1 MSSLA
6 PGWQNLAQNLPKKE
20 MATAKLSFPGSAPSL
35 VARWKPTWR
44 LHQQCLVCVTGGSV
58 RRSLKLRAD
67 MRANWWRFQGGL
79 NSNQQPSTFLS
90 FFRPR
95 HRYSELQ
102 TLAIERGTEGSSSE
116 VALSTSSNG
125 QDVKVKIQ
133 KNRDDDDGDDG
144 DVGDGME
151 CIGTGLDVE
160 CVVPLK
166 TLDAKAPGQFAGRA
180 VNSNGMGEKEGGD
193 GEAGLLKSVLET
205 LLLISPFFFWGTAM
219 VAMKGILP
227 KAGPMFVAST
237 RLIPAG
243 ALLVAF
249 ARYTSFS
256 SQ

>member
-1 MSSLA
+1 MRSLA

-20 MATAKLSFPGSAPSL
+20 MATAKPSFLGFAPSL
-35 VARWKPTWR
+35 VARGKPTWR
-44 LHQQCLVCVTGGSV
+44 LHQQCLVCVTGGRV
-58 RRSLKLRAD
+58 GRPLKLRAD

-79 NSNQQPSTFLS
+79 SSNQQPSTFLS

-133 KNRDDDDGDDG
+133 KNRDDDGDDG

-166 TLDAKAPGQFAGRA
+166 TLDAKASGQFAGRA
-180 VNSNGMGEKEGGD
+180 VNSIGMGEKEGGD
-193 GEAGLLKSVLET
+193 GETGLLKSVLET

>member
-1 MSSLA
+1 M
-6 PGWQNLAQNLPKKE
+6 
-20 MATAKLSFPGSAPSL
+20 
-35 VARWKPTWR
+35 
-44 LHQQCLVCVTGGSV
+44 
-58 RRSLKLRAD
+58 RRSLKLRVD
-67 MRANWWRFQGGL
+67 MRAKWWRFQGGL

-95 HRYSELQ
+95 HTYSELQ
-102 TLAIERGTEGSSSE
+102 SLAIKRGSEGSSSE
-116 VALSTSSNG
+116 VALSTSSNV
-125 QDVKVKIQ
+125 QDVKVKIE
-133 KNRDDDDGDDG
+133 KNRDDD
-144 DVGDGME
+144 GDGME

-166 TLDAKAPGQFAGRA
+166 TLDAKAPGQFPERA
-180 VNSNGMGEKEGGD
+180 VNRNGMGEKEGGD

>member
-1 MSSLA
+1 MS
-6 PGWQNLAQNLPKKE
+6 
-20 MATAKLSFPGSAPSL
+20 TAKPSFVGFAPSL

-44 LHQQCLVCVTGGSV
+44 LHRQCLVCVTGGSV
-58 RRSLKLRAD
+58 RRSLKLRSD

-79 NSNQQPSTFLS
+79 NSNQQPSTFLT

-133 KNRDDDDGDDG
+133 KNRD
-144 DVGDGME
+144 GDGME

-180 VNSNGMGEKEGGD
+180 VNSNGMDEKEGGD